1 MPLGDQVHKC
11 SELRACDIFLLLSQI
26 LSKVGVTVLHDRL
39 DGEGFLEDLLV
50 PQLEECVHQCDDIRH
65 VASVHL
71 LLRLLDQLRE
81 EIFDLL
87 KVPLQV
93 LNTLHELRVST
104 VCEAADQQVHL
115 LDL

>member
-1 MPLGDQVHKC
+1 MPLRDQVHKC
-11 SELRACDIFLLLSQI
+11 SDLRACDIFLLLSQI
-26 LSKVGVTVLHDRL
+26 LCEVGVTVLHDRL

-50 PQLEECVHQCDDIRH
+50 PELEEGVHQCDDIRH

-81 EIFDLL
+81 EVFNLL

-93 LNTLHELRVST
+93 LNALHELRVST
-104 VCEAADQQVHL
+104 VSEAADQQVHL